1 MMFADDVILCRDRK
15 EELEADLEDWRQVL
29 QSKEMKVSWSK
40 TEYLR
45 FNGTEY
51 DSIKLGTDLIPQRF
65 KYLGSTLSAAG
76 EYTCEVQR

>member
-51 DSIKLGTDLIPQRF
+51 DSIKLGTDLIPQREEF
-65 KYLGSTLSAAG
+65 EYLSSTL
-76 EYTCEVQR
+76 